1 MDKDKKLFFISILL
15 TLFIAII
22 GYSIQYIF
30 SDPISHLYPPR
41 IHYYSD

>member
-15 TLFIAII
+15 TLSIAII
-22 GYSIQYIF
+22 GYSTQYIF
-30 SDPISHLYPPR
+30 SDLISHLYLPI